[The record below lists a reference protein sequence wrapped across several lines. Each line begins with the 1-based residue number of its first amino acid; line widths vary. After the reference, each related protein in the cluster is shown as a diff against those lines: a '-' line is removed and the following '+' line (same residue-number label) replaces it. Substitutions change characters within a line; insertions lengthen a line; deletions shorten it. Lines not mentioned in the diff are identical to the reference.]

1 MVINRASLSFLI
13 TESYHAQD
21 IDYIS
26 FYQNNM
32 IRNVS
37 HITMTNPSLFIHNE
51 NIQNNY
57 SKIWNT
63 EMTLHKANNQ

>member
-1 MVINRASLSFLI
+1 MVINRASLSSLI
-13 TESYHAQD
+13 TELYHTQD
-21 IDYIS
+21 IDYFS

-32 IRNVS
+32 IRTVS
-37 HITMTNPSLFIHNE
+37 RITMKNLSLFIHNE